1 MSSPRNHQEREGRKA
16 ELLISS
22 RRTREEDLGSLIDR
36 LNVAIPDAEPVE
48 DRERVALITFA
59 TSGSA
64 YETESSPRGR
74 ANPPLGVGIA
84 LPGPDLV
91 SLVLPAVAGVTV
103 KAAVDVT
110 VDWLRG
116 LREKPTKGEKAVL
129 IYGPG
134 GEPLSK
140 VRLRAGAADPEV
152 FAPPW
157 PRPPK

>member
-1 MSSPRNHQEREGRKA
+1 MA

-22 RRTREEDLGSLIDR
+22 RRTSKADLGSLMDR
-36 LNVAIPDAEPVE
+36 LNVAIPDAEPV
-48 DRERVALITFA
+48 DDKERVSWITLS
-59 TSGSA
+59 TDISGSA
-64 YETESSPRGR
+64 YETRNPSPPEG
-74 ANPPLGVGIA
+74 
-84 LPGPDLV
+84 PGPSEGPEMGLGIPLAGPDIV

-103 KAAVDVT
+103 KAAVDVA

-129 IYGPG
+129 IYGPR

-140 VRLRAGAADPEV
+140 VRLRAGVAAPEV

-157 PRPPK
+157 PR